1 MHMTEIMNPKLSS
14 GFLQKLEDDG
24 FRPIGWFEILE
35 NRHCRIHFNPQITS
49 GWEFTIYLLAS
60 FRDGGKALRIG
71 KSENYEL
78 AKRLIDWPC
87 MVGDALSEKIF
98 GKKLKYKGGTPP
110 WEANGWLEYTPPYG
124 LLFAQRIEPRD
135 VLHAK
140 ERELITRYDPPM
152 CNDGATGRML
162 AKQWRSHS
170 TLIEISKGRGQRRNP
185 HRCPAG
191 TVCPLSNLPASPA

>member
-1 MHMTEIMNPKLSS
+1 MSEITNPQLSP
-14 GFLQKLEDDG
+14 GFLRQLEDDG
-24 FRPIGWFEILE
+24 FQPIGWFEILDS
-35 NRHCRIHFNPQITS
+35 RICQIHFNPQNIQ
-49 GWEFTIYLLAS
+49 GWEFAIYLFAS

-98 GKKLKYKGGTPP
+98 GKKMKYKGGTPP
-110 WEANGWLEYTPPYG
+110 WEASGWLEYAPPYG
-124 LLFAQRIEPRD
+124 LLFGQQIESRE
-135 VLHAK
+135 VQYAK
-140 ERELITRYDPPM
+140 ERELITRYDPPL

-162 AKQWRSHS
+162 AKEWRMHS
-170 TLIEISKGRGQRRNP
+170 TLTEIRKGRGQRRNP

-191 TVCPLSNLPASPA
+191 TVCPLPDLSTPAV